1 VILVWRRPLANRRTG
16 YGIDRATY
24 TGIPGLVAGV
34 ASFTSSGPAGIV
46 VTSTDATGGS
56 PAYTYQWKRSTN
68 GTSFSNLTNGGG
80 VSGATTLTLTDGSAV
95 AGTLYYYQLVQT
107 DAAAI
112 AVTTNTVTAQLY
124 TGGSIGAG
132 LLYARGFTGGLPS

>member
-1 VILVWRRPLANRRTG
+1 VILVWRRPLFTRRVH
-16 YGIDRATY
+16 YGRDRVTAI
-24 TGIPGLVAGV
+24 GIPGLVAGV
-34 ASFTSSGPAGIV
+34 VSFTSSGPAGII

-68 GTSFSNLTNGGG
+68 GTSFSNLANGGG

-107 DAAAI
+107 DAASI
-112 AVTTNTVTAQLY
+112 AVTTNTVSAQLY
-124 TGGSIGAG
+124 TGGAFGGG
-132 LLYARGFTGGLPS
+132 LMGRRGFTGGFAE